1 MANVIKTV
9 YTYPLDGTT
18 TDFAIPFE
26 YLSRKFVVVTLIG
39 QDRKELVV
47 VTDYR
52 FATRNLISTTKAWGP
67 ADNYQ
72 QIELH
77 NRAT

>member
-18 TDFAIPFE
+18 TDFTIPFE
-26 YLSRKFVVVTLIG
+26 YLARKFVVITLIG
-39 QDRKELVV
+39 VDRKELVV

-52 FATRNLISTTKAWGP
+52 FATRTTMLP
-67 ADNYQ
+67 
-72 QIELH
+72 
-77 NRAT
+77 T